1 MQKHKFFIRQETVI
15 YVILWFLMFATPLM
29 AEWLSIHSGDNDEFS
44 FHVVL
49 RAWRCLLPFFLL
61 FLIHNRLLA
70 PLVVHQRRTGRYLL
84 GVFLLV
90 LVFILY
96 QCSHLSP
103 HPNDKFGPPHFDPND
118 KELRSNHDH
127 PRRGDN
133 ESRLSEHGV
142 RPKPHQ
148 KHHSD
153 IRSDEFGED
162 DRRDHRPK
170 HHGKLQ
176 QRRPHGPK
184 PITNE
189 RNILAVIVLIT
200 MLGMN
205 LGIKYY
211 YRQRDNDEK
220 LRELERQNLEH
231 QLLHLRHQVNPH
243 FLMNT
248 LNNIH
253 ALIDIDAEKAQSAVV
268 ELSRLMRYALYDAE
282 RQSVSIQKEVDFLGN
297 FLALMRIR
305 LGDQVDICFDVPSP
319 LPCAFVPPLL
329 FISFVENAFKHG
341 ISYLHPSFVHISFEI
356 EDRRIVF
363 NCINSHAEAD
373 TTTGVSDSKPSS
385 AKTPEQTPGGLGLRN
400 VRQRLD
406 LLFPSDY
413 QLDIQENG
421 ATYAVR
427 LDIPLKF
434 TE

>member
-1 MQKHKFFIRQETVI
+1 MLKHKFSIRQETVI
-15 YVILWFLMFATPLM
+15 YAFLWFLLFAIPLM
-29 AEWLSIHSGDNDEFS
+29 AEWLSIHSGEDDEFS
-44 FHVVL
+44 LHVVL
-49 RAWRCLLPFFLL
+49 RAWRGLLPFFLL
-61 FLIHNRLLA
+61 FLVHNWLLA

-84 GVFLLV
+84 GVALLV

-96 QCSHLSP
+96 QCSNLSP
-103 HPNDKFGPPHFDPND
+103 HPNDKFGPPRFEPID
-118 KELRSNHDH
+118 KEIRSND
-127 PRRGDN
+127 GF
-133 ESRLSEHGV
+133 
-142 RPKPHQ
+142 RPKSPQ
-148 KHHSD
+148 KRHSD
-153 IRSDEFGED
+153 KGSDVFGAD
-162 DRRDHRPK
+162 NQRDHHPK
-170 HHGKLQ
+170 HHGHLQ
-176 QRRPHGPK
+176 QRHPPGPK

-189 RNILAVIVLIT
+189 RNILAVIVLIS

-231 QLLHLRHQVNPH
+231 QLLYLRHQVNPH

-253 ALIDIDAEKAQSAVV
+253 ALIDIDTEKAQVAVV

-305 LGDQVDICFDVPSP
+305 LDNQVDIRFDVPSP

-341 ISYLHPSFVHISFEI
+341 ISYRHPSFVHIHFEI
-356 EDRRIVF
+356 ENRRITF
-363 NCINSHAEAD
+363 SCINSRVDAD
-373 TTTGVSDSKPSS
+373 TTNGVSDSTTSS
-385 AKTPEQTPGGLGLRN
+385 ATTPEQTPGGLGLRN

-413 QLDIQENG
+413 QLDIQENA

-427 LDIPLKF
+427 LEIPLKL